1 MFAQVRRM
9 ARALAIAA
17 VALGTM
23 FMSATDALADK
34 LFLKDGRVIEG
45 TVVREG
51 DGFVFFRTKIGT
63 LQKEEMFT
71 KDMILRVEKDDP
83 KAAPKTDKNIATQQE
98 ATKTE
103 DKAKNTHTGAKRI
116 AILNFGP
123 PSDWQGS
130 SGDMVGV
137 QISVEGFRKAIPILE
152 KAKAEVVVI
161 RVNSGGGYLLE
172 LDRFHEVLE
181 KEYKPRFTV
190 VAWIESAISAAAMS
204 PWVIE
209 DMYFFPNGNIGGC
222 TGWSGDMKA
231 VAGIGLEAVL
241 YQMEVASRKG
251 KRDPKIMRA
260 MQIQEPLS
268 YDIDENGNVL
278 WRQDEL
284 GQHVL
289 NKAKRVYTMTAS
301 EAIASKFG
309 KGIASN
315 KEELAKAMGFSEVEW
330 VAEDATAFVD
340 KNIRENDRVEKSTG
354 EVFSKYQTAIQAAQ
368 AVTDRER
375 RGAQL
380 AIAKRHLA
388 ELRRM
393 VKVNPN
399 FEFHLGIPPQ
409 WFTAQDELIKRLS
422 QGP

>member
-1 MFAQVRRM
+1 MDTMIHRAARM
-9 ARALAIAA
+9 IAIAA
-17 VALGTM
+17 VSVGALL
-23 FMSATDALADK
+23 MSATDALADK
-34 LFLKDGRVIEG
+34 LYLKDGRVIEG
-45 TVVREG
+45 VVVREG

-71 KDMILRVEKDDP
+71 KDQILRIEREDP
-83 KAAPKTDKNIATQQE
+83 KAEPKTDENIKKEQQ
-98 ATKTE
+98 AAKVE
-103 DKAKNTHTGAKRI
+103 DKAKTKHTGAKRI

-130 SGDMVGV
+130 AGDMVGV
-137 QISVEGFRKAIPILE
+137 QISVEGFKKAIPLLE
-152 KAKAEVVVI
+152 KDGAEVVVI
-161 RVNSGGGYLLE
+161 RVNSGGGYGLE
-172 LDRFHEVLE
+172 VDRFHALFE
-181 KEYKPRFTV
+181 KEYKPRFQT

-204 PWVIE
+204 PWVLE
-209 DMYFFPNGNIGGC
+209 DMYFMPNGNIGGC
-222 TGWSGDMKA
+222 TGWSGDMQA
-231 VAGIGLEAVL
+231 VQGVGLEMML
-241 YQMEVASRKG
+241 FEMEEASRLG

-268 YDIDENGNVL
+268 YDIDDNGNVI
-278 WRQDEL
+278 WRQDEN

-289 NKAKRVYTMTAS
+289 NSAKHVYTMTAS
-301 EAIASKFG
+301 EAVASKFAR
-309 KGIASN
+309 GIASSR
-315 KEELAKAMGFSEVEW
+315 EELAKAMGFSEVEW
-330 VAEDATAFVD
+330 VGEEAAKVVD
-340 KNIRENDRVEKSTG
+340 NNIRENDTVEKRTR
-354 EVFSKYQTAIQAAQ
+354 EVLSKYQLAIGVAQ
-368 AVTDRER
+368 QLPDRER

-399 FEFHLGIPPQ
+399 FEFHLGIPPA